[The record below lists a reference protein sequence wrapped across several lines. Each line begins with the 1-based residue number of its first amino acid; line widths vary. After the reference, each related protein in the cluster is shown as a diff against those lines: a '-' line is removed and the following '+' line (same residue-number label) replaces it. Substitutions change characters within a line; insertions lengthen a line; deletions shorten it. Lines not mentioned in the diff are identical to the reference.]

1 MNSLFLFAAI
11 ALMAGVAIGYL
22 VRKVQV
28 KAKIDSAENRA
39 EKLLDE
45 VRQKEKEWLKRANK
59 EMKQKYYQLYKK

>member
-45 VRQKEKEWLKRANK
+45 VRQKEKEIILSAKD
-59 EMKQKYYQLYKK
+59 